1 MSETTERLIDHDRAM
16 DAMKRIG
23 HDRNLTSVEQ
33 SAWRCLRKV
42 VRHVE
47 EYRQNAEDHMS
58 WGFPL
63 RHTYERIGYRSCWS
77 SDPEGRE
84 NEDAPWHVS
93 DSGVEFRILMD
104 SHGTHQIH
112 IVGELDGYGAACAYE
127 LRYRDDYDGEKGVLN
142 LRELDVRWTRGVP
155 LSAGIDVSAYVDR
168 CLEDYCGWVA
178 GPIQEL

>member
-84 NEDAPWHVS
+84 NEDAPWHV
-93 DSGVEFRILMD
+93 
-104 SHGTHQIH
+104 
-112 IVGELDGYGAACAYE
+112 
-127 LRYRDDYDGEKGVLN
+127 
-142 LRELDVRWTRGVP
+142 
-155 LSAGIDVSAYVDR
+155 
-168 CLEDYCGWVA
+168 
-178 GPIQEL
+178 

>member
-1 MSETTERLIDHDRAM
+1 MACV
-16 DAMKRIG
+16 G
-23 HDRNLTSVEQ
+23 F
-33 SAWRCLRKV
+33 RCGISHLDGL
-42 VRHVE
+42 
-47 EYRQNAEDHMS
+47 A
-58 WGFPL
+58 
-63 RHTYERIGYRSCWS
+63 RHTS
-77 SDPEGRE
+77 
-84 NEDAPWHVS
+84 
-93 DSGVEFRILMD
+93 
-104 SHGTHQIH
+104 IH